1 MATTSVAI
9 ASRGAAYLAA
19 SSSIIAPTLRTP
31 SQSFSTSTAIS
42 SGASTRSGARIT
54 QTCRV
59 SSNFNFACRG
69 STGRLVSLTLMLR
82 GPAIASA
89 LTSRSLARRS
99 LARLGHEG
107 ARRYMAID
115 IGMVKGIELDPQ
127 HVGLEDQRVAHRFAL
142 GRGPGMLLDVFER
155 EAGIARRL
163 LQAAAEIAHDI
174 GIDEVVM
181 LQHPADA
188 LFVQVGRKQLGQRGG
203 DRFQRRLV
211 AAEMH
216 IGFHRKA
223 CRRQDAFGRFH
234 IGAVEPEPLG
244 QFEPALDAALTAGIA
259 VVVLDP
265 VPPFL
270 PDAAVAKARD
280 HDRILDR
287 DRALVIVAVER
298 PGLHL
303 ALVQFAA
310 VQEAM
315 ERMQAVIARGADLA
329 QRRLQL
335 AGIVERDALAERIGR
350 HVLVFRALVFHALAG
365 YGVQSTISVP
375 SVANCQP
382 ARSASSRSG
391 DAGSSAGLEL
401 LICRNTFW
409 PISRPSRAAMAP
421 RSPDIAICPMPCPV
435 LLPRPAVISSSSRHT
450 VPSKNTSGAP
460 ASRAFSSSLTPA
472 QAAMK

>member
-1 MATTSVAI
+1 MDLQHADFGELRKHFLPFLGRKLAAGAVELDRIGAIGTLQRTAVGQLGKHRERDAEAFRSRAARFQRCQPIAGIGSLVISENFTHDVFSRACVKNPLSARSCSMATTSVAI

-174 GIDEVVM
+174 GIDEIIV
-181 LQHPADA
+181 LQHAADA
-188 LFVQVGRKQLGQRGG
+188 LFVQVRCEQLGERGG
-203 DRFQRRLV
+203 DGFQRRPV

-216 IGFHRKA
+216 IGLHRKA
-223 CRRQDAFGRFH
+223 RRRQNAFGRFH
-234 IGAVEPEPLG
+234 IGAIEPEPLG
-244 QFEPALDAALTAGIA
+244 QLQPALDAALAAEVA
-259 VVVLDP
+259 VMVFNP

-270 PDAAVAKARD
+270 PDAAIAETRD
-280 HDRILDR
+280 HDGVLQR
-287 DRALVIVAVER
+287 DGALVIVAVQR

-303 ALVQFAA
+303 ALVELAA
-310 VQEAM
+310 MQETM
-315 ERMQAVIARGADLA
+315 KRMQ
-329 QRRLQL
+329 
-335 AGIVERDALAERIGR
+335 
-350 HVLVFRALVFHALAG
+350 
-365 YGVQSTISVP
+365 
-375 SVANCQP
+375 
-382 ARSASSRSG
+382 
-391 DAGSSAGLEL
+391 
-401 LICRNTFW
+401 
-409 PISRPSRAAMAP
+409 
-421 RSPDIAICPMPCPV
+421 
-435 LLPRPAVISSSSRHT
+435 
-450 VPSKNTSGAP
+450 
-460 ASRAFSSSLTPA
+460 
-472 QAAMK
+472 